1 METQLEVK
9 GKNDKEHEK
18 RGNFPNLF
26 TLADKDLHLISYND
40 ITKRDLRN
48 MDVIM
53 TNQIP
58 TYRIL

>member
-1 METQLEVK
+1 MVP
-9 GKNDKEHEK
+9 EHEK

-26 TLADKDLHLISYND
+26 TTADKDLHLISYND